1 MSGADGSTALVGRAY
16 AKINLGLEV
25 LGRREDGYHEIRT
38 ILQTIELGDDL
49 RFAPRDGGIELEVRG
64 ADVPADPSNLVW
76 RAAALLAEASG
87 CNRGVSIR
95 IEKRVPPGA
104 GLGGGS
110 SDAALTLLALDRL
123 WNTRASPED
132 LQQIAGRLGMDVPFF
147 LHGGTA
153 IAVGRGD
160 EVYPLALAVDFPIV
174 LILPDFSVSTAAAYR
189 NLRLTKR
196 ESRLTLQHL
205 AWGVPGVRL
214 RLKEL
219 VNDLES
225 ATGKHSVAIGEYKK
239 RLLECGAFG
248 SMMSG
253 SGSSVFGMF
262 QDEAAA
268 RCATDSLRAPGI
280 RTIATRTL
288 GGDEYRAKRF
298 PLPSRS
304 SFERAEEA
312 SER

>member
-1 MSGADGSTALVGRAY
+1 MSAAGEGRALLAQAC

-38 ILQTIELGDDL
+38 ILQTIDLGDDL
-49 RFAPRDGGIELEVRG
+49 RFVSRPAGIELEVEG
-64 ADVPADPSNLVW
+64 AEVPAGPSNLVW
-76 RAAALLAEASG
+76 RAAALLAEESG
-87 CNRGVSIR
+87 CRRGVSIHV
-95 IEKRVPPGA
+95 EKRVPPGA

-123 WNTRASPED
+123 WGTGASPED
-132 LQQIAGRLGMDVPFF
+132 LHRIAARLGMDVPFF

-160 EVYPLALAVDFPIV
+160 ELYPLQLAIDFPIV
-174 LILPDFSVSTAAAYR
+174 LILPDFSVSTAEAYR

-196 ESRLTLQHL
+196 ESSLTLQHF
-205 AWGVPGVRL
+205 AWGVPGVRSGSG
-214 RLKEL
+214 EL
-219 VNDLES
+219 VNDLEG
-225 ATGKHSVAIGEYKK
+225 ATGEHSNAIQEFKT
-239 RLLECGAFG
+239 LLRAGGAFG

-268 RCATDSLRAPGI
+268 RRATDSLRARGI
-280 RTIATRTL
+280 RAIATRTL
-288 GGDEYRAKRF
+288 GRDEYRAKRF
-298 PLPSRS
+298 PLPSHS
-304 SFERAEEA
+304 SFQRAEEA

>member
-1 MSGADGSTALVGRAY
+1 VSTEGETLAARAY

-38 ILQTIELGDDL
+38 ILQTIDLGDEL
-49 RFAPRDGGIELEVRG
+49 RFQSRESGIELSVGG
-64 ADVPADPSNLVW
+64 ADVPADSSNLVW
-76 RAAALLAEASG
+76 RAASLLAESSG
-87 CNRGVSIR
+87 CRRGVSIHV
-95 IEKRVPPGA
+95 EKRVPPGS

-110 SDAALTLLALDRL
+110 SDAALTLLVLDRL
-123 WNTRASPED
+123 WGIGAAPED
-132 LQQIAGRLGMDVPFF
+132 LDRIAGRLGMDAPFF

-160 EVYPLALAVDFPIV
+160 EVYPLELAIDFPIV
-174 LILPDFSVSTAAAYR
+174 LILPDFSVSTADAYR

-196 ESRLTLQHL
+196 ESSLTLQHL
-205 AWGVPGVRL
+205 AWGVSGVRNGL
-214 RLKEL
+214 GKV
-219 VNDLES
+219 VNDLEG
-225 ATGKHSVAIGEYKK
+225 ATGEHSSAIEEYK
-239 RLLECGAFG
+239 RLLLSHGAFV

-268 RCATDSLRAPGI
+268 RRATDSLRASGI
-280 RTIATRTL
+280 RAIGTRTL
-288 GGDEYRAKRF
+288 GRDAYRAKRF